1 MPVAD
6 IVIIKALAVIKHAEV
21 LRGCMGDNHNYDK
34 LLLYSLLA
42 VLEPHC
48 SAEGECFPNLSL
60 LLCCSLVVLQIN
72 VGIKTLSA
80 ELK

>member
-21 LRGCMGDNHNYDK
+21 LHGCMGGNHNYDK

-48 SAEGECFPNLSL
+48 SAEG
-60 LLCCSLVVLQIN
+60 
-72 VGIKTLSA
+72 A
-80 ELK
+80 